1 MRHVFSLSSAAFALS
16 AMLTLVHPA
25 AACSDST
32 DCTVPTGTYRI
43 MEVPDTK
50 ATLIYAHGYK
60 GKASGVMNRRLRAY
74 AEDEGTT
81 LVALQSAGDDW
92 ASPNVPTG
100 GNYVPRNEI
109 AYLTSVIE
117 DIETRLGNPRSRMVF
132 VGFSAGGMFV
142 SHTACASDLG
152 LHAFVAIAG
161 TVWAPGPDTCTV
173 NTTPFVH
180 IHGTNDKVVPMQG
193 RPIAETHQGDVMTF
207 LTTLATSRG
216 AQEITLPAGQEVC
229 DAAQRIAGSN
239 VVLCLTDAGHGYQPE
254 ALAKLLPQ

>member
-1 MRHVFSLSSAAFALS
+1 MRQFLNLTRAALL
-16 AMLTLVHPA
+16 LTAFNMGADPA
-25 AACSDST
+25 TACSDTT
-32 DCTVPTGTYRI
+32 DCMVPTGTYRI
-43 MEVPDTK
+43 MEMPEAK

-60 GKASGVMNRRLRAY
+60 GKAAGVMKSRLRAY
-74 AEDEGTT
+74 AEEQGVT

-92 ASPNVPTG
+92 AIPNVPTG
-100 GNYVPRNEI
+100 GNYIPRDEI

-117 DIETRLGNPRSRMVF
+117 DIEARLGQARTDMVF
-132 VGFSAGGMFV
+132 AGFSAGGMFV
-142 SHTACASDLG
+142 SHTACASDLR

-173 NTTPFVH
+173 NATPFVH

-207 LTTLATSRG
+207 LTTLARSRG

-239 VVLCLTDAGHGYQPE
+239 VVLCMTDAGHGYQPE